1 MSKVIISTGVDGV
14 EITGSKKVSKE
25 VAKAVA
31 KLKEKGNMKGKVA
44 RVLLAQVLPVELEFD
59 EAETTVCDGVYTI
72 TYEADSVVIEEA
84 LKISVK
90 SILKAENTSV
100 VEEVDE
106 GLDEELDL
114 ENDEEVDEGLDEE
127 LYPENEID
135 GEVVDIIISDTEE
148 SETPLSKKELKKI
161 RKAAKKAEKKAN
173 KK

>member
-106 GLDEELDL
+106 GLDEEL
-114 ENDEEVDEGLDEE
+114 
-127 LYPENEID
+127 YPENEID